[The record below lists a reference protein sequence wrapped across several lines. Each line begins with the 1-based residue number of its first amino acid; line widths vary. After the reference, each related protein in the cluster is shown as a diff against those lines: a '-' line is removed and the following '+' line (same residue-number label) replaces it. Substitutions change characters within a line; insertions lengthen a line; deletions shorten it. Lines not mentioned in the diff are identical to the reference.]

1 MNTQKSDTISFIQNV
16 STLLTGSAIAQLI
29 SIVGLIVLQRFFYGP
44 EDFAPFR
51 LFFEYVAIF
60 VGISSLRLDS
70 AIVLEQD
77 SKNAK
82 ALALICFK
90 LIGITAIISLIT
102 FYIYASFTKN
112 FNSISNQIELL
123 LLIPLSVITLGSLQ
137 VFNSW
142 FTRLEKFKLMSIN
155 KVFQSTMSTST
166 QLFLGIINFNFIGL
180 ILGRFF
186 GTIGANIIFFKNF
199 CKSVID
205 TKVDFSFQK
214 RLVVK
219 HKKFVY
225 YTSPGFFVGNLINFV
240 FLALFV
246 ELYGNNFGGKIAA
259 SVQYL
264 GISIAIISSSF
275 SQVYFSKISKLKTK
289 AELKSTYSYWSLRL
303 SIVSVFGVILIH
315 FIPDS
320 WVTFLLGNQ
329 WVGLIEIMK
338 IMAIWMSIM
347 FISSSLSYIYIK
359 LGRQKETLIFDFIH
373 LFLASGA
380 IYFAHSRFSDAI
392 ISLWAFTIVQCIFYT
407 FAIIVA
413 YYFISKFK
421 EDLE

>member
-1 MNTQKSDTISFIQNV
+1 MNTKKSDTISFIQNV

-102 FYIYASFTKN
+102 FYIYAGFTKN

-166 QLFLGIINFNFIGL
+166 QLFFGIINFNFIGL

-205 TKVDFSFQK
+205 TKVDFSFQ
-214 RLVVK
+214 
-219 HKKFVY
+219 
-225 YTSPGFFVGNLINFV
+225 
-240 FLALFV
+240 
-246 ELYGNNFGGKIAA
+246 
-259 SVQYL
+259 
-264 GISIAIISSSF
+264 
-275 SQVYFSKISKLKTK
+275 
-289 AELKSTYSYWSLRL
+289 
-303 SIVSVFGVILIH
+303 
-315 FIPDS
+315 
-320 WVTFLLGNQ
+320 
-329 WVGLIEIMK
+329 
-338 IMAIWMSIM
+338 
-347 FISSSLSYIYIK
+347 
-359 LGRQKETLIFDFIH
+359 
-373 LFLASGA
+373 
-380 IYFAHSRFSDAI
+380 
-392 ISLWAFTIVQCIFYT
+392 
-407 FAIIVA
+407 
-413 YYFISKFK
+413 
-421 EDLE
+421 